1 MKMQSC
7 TENQF
12 HRIMYAAGGK
22 QTRSEVGR
30 THSTTYWERYST
42 RLGVEL
48 DVVIGI
54 KRTVLGDTTY
64 EVAAFLYEAYIK

>member
-7 TENQF
+7 TEDQF
-12 HRIMYAAGGK
+12 HRIMYAADGL
-22 QTRSEVGR
+22 QTRSEVGH
-30 THSTTYWERYST
+30 THSTLYWERHNARWDSWST
-42 RLGVEL
+42 
-48 DVVIGI
+48 IGI